1 MTTNSTSAS
10 PAPYAARLTIDYP
23 EKLDRLTSFFRLIWI
38 IPILIIL
45 SLLTAT
51 GNETVATEAGERVTS
66 TGGGISGGLWIAT
79 ALMIVF
85 RMRYPRW
92 WFDFGRELSRF
103 GTRVGAYLALLT
115 DRYPSTVE
123 EQSVHLE
130 IDYPDVERDLNRFLP
145 LVKWLLAI
153 PHYIV
158 LFVLILAAIVAVV
171 IAWFAILI
179 TGRYPRP
186 LFDFVVGVG
195 RWSLRVGAYAFLLVT
210 DRYPPFSLK
219 ESP

>member
-1 MTTNSTSAS
+1 VATSAE
-10 PAPYAARLTIDYP
+10 PYAARLNVDYP
-23 EKLDRLTSFFRLIWI
+23 DQLDRLTTLLRVIWV
-38 IPILIIL
+38 IPIGIVF

-51 GNETVATEAGERVTS
+51 GNETVVS
-66 TGGGISGGLWIAT
+66 QTGQEVRNSSGGITSGLFVAT
-79 ALMIVF
+79 VLMIVF
-85 RMRYPRW
+85 RLRYPRW
-92 WFDFGRELSRF
+92 WFEFARELTRF
-103 GTRVGAYLALLT
+103 GARIGVYLALLT
-115 DRYPSTVE
+115 DRYPSTTE

-130 IDYPDVERDLNRFLP
+130 IDYPDVARDLNRWLP

-158 LFVLILAAIVAVV
+158 LIFLGVAALVAVV

-179 TGRYPRP
+179 TGHYPRA

-210 DRYPPFSLK
+210 DRYPPFSLN
-219 ESP
+219 

>member
-1 MTTNSTSAS
+1 MDTPPAS
-10 PAPYAARLTIDYP
+10 YAARLNIDYP
-23 EKLDRLTSFFRLIWI
+23 ERLDRITTLLRVVWI

-51 GNETVATEAGERVTS
+51 GNETVVTETGERATS
-66 TGGGISGGLWIAT
+66 TGGGISAGLWLAT
-79 ALMIVF
+79 LLMIVF

-92 WFDFGRELSRF
+92 WFDFARELTRF
-103 GTRVGAYLALLT
+103 GARVGAYLALLT

-130 IDYPDVERDLNRFLP
+130 IDYPDVERDLNRWLP
-145 LVKWLLAI
+145 LVKPLLAL
-153 PHYIV
+153 PHFLV
-158 LFVLILAAIVAVV
+158 LLVLWLAAIVAVV
-171 IAWFAILI
+171 VAWFAILL

-195 RWSLRVGAYAFLLVT
+195 RWSLRVSAYALLLVT

-219 ESP
+219 